1 MHLNPCKGKWNL
13 SNTPEEYKHSSAKFY
28 ICGMQGDYPVTN
40 YRQLAD
46 IDFTSDFTRLK
57 IISIS

>member
-28 ICGMQGDYPVTN
+28 ICGMQGVYTVTN
-40 YRQLAD
+40 YLELAD
-46 IDFTSDFTRLK
+46 IDFT
-57 IISIS
+57 